1 MYSFYLSGSGNG
13 NHGAASKNRIIIC
26 NSTHAVAVDR
36 MVINISISSL
46 SWIFKQ
52 HYRDS
57 SWLKIARQYC
67 IWALVLR
74 NTLSHAH
81 TERISICFFFPAR
94 SWKWTSVAHKR
105 QTAWHFVTSPLPAPL
120 QIKAA
125 RRNLEKAAP
134 KHEVMPG
141 IQSTQKQRQNRKTF
155 YKEKHKRGN
164 QLQTNHVS
172 ELLELGSVLV
182 HFQITA
188 TRKWCLRSGC

>member
-57 SWLKIARQYC
+57 SRLKIARQYC

-81 TERISICFFFPAR
+81 TERISMWFFSCTKLKMNICG
-94 SWKWTSVAHKR
+94 TQETDSVTFR
-105 QTAWHFVTSPLPAPL
+105 DLPPP
-120 QIKAA
+120 
-125 RRNLEKAAP
+125 R
-134 KHEVMPG
+134 
-141 IQSTQKQRQNRKTF
+141 
-155 YKEKHKRGN
+155 
-164 QLQTNHVS
+164 
-172 ELLELGSVLV
+172 
-182 HFQITA
+182 TA
-188 TRKWCLRSGC
+188 TNKSTAAKSWAGCSETRSNAWNSKHTKARAESKNILQGKKQTWQ